1 MKPQIQ
7 HKKVLFA
14 AALAL
19 LTILVY
25 FPSLNHELIWD
36 SKPIIQENALLQG
49 EFSATAPFQSGYW
62 ASTSQRDSG
71 YDYYRPMMILSFMME
86 KAIWGL
92 SPFRLSLLNLLLFVA
107 GLIVLYLL
115 LSRQA
120 AAPGV
125 AETAVVLFALFPLN
139 LDNICWVVGRCD
151 LLMFL
156 FGLLA
161 IYAFDLFLE
170 KRSARYGFMAL
181 AAYLFAL
188 FSKEASLFFLPVF
201 ILLELSRR
209 KRLTLPLHT
218 AFLCA
223 TILFWLLKS
232 TVIGRSGI
240 PIHFSPSIWENTSSL
255 LGVMGYYFRSLLF
268 PFKYDMFLAVDAV
281 QTLPYLLSGF
291 LFLLLLVT
299 LPWLGRKMKP
309 VLYAWIWMAPFM
321 AGYLLMVFTPLYPFS
336 ISTRYL
342 MIPAIGWVWVLSH
355 LLHGLPAFLR
365 KSLFFMLI
373 VISALAVIGNCKK
386 YSNETAFWKS
396 ALHSCPNDSF
406 FLNKYAGQLLQN
418 GDFLGAETNLHHAL
432 SFKMKNSTA
441 ISIALQLAE
450 IAFEKAR
457 YAESLDWLE
466 KIRSLPLTYPQSNR
480 RLFQLLKIHQARDD
494 LAGAETVLQAMV
506 LAAPTD
512 QNKKMRI
519 ERYLAFAAWEKA
531 REAAGAID
539 VPQSGGWLVLVQRE
553 KFTFQSL
560 PLKEQ
565 SLYFLKRGNFA
576 QAWKLWP
583 KDNLSGVA
591 GQLRTARLAFLAGYE
606 EEGKWRIAS
615 LAQEGVSDFRI
626 LNSLGNLFFEL
637 HRADQALPHYQR
649 SLRLNPDQPALI
661 ERVKRI
667 GLLQRRPIVP

>member
-1 MKPQIQ
+1 MKLPIQ
-7 HKKVLFA
+7 HKKILFA
-14 AALAL
+14 VALAL
-19 LTILVY
+19 LTMLVY

-36 SKPIIQENALLQG
+36 SKPVIQENVLLQG
-49 EFSATAPFQSGYW
+49 EFSATAPFHSGYW

-92 SPFRLSLLNLLLFVA
+92 SPFRLSLLNLLLFIA

-115 LSRQA
+115 LNRQA

-161 IYAFDLFLE
+161 LYAFDLFLE
-170 KRSARYGFMAL
+170 KRSARYGFIAL
-181 AAYLFAL
+181 AAFLFAL
-188 FSKEASLFFLPVF
+188 FSKEAALFFLPVF
-201 ILLELSRR
+201 ILLELGHR
-209 KRLTLPLHT
+209 KRLTLPLHS

-232 TVIGRSGI
+232 SVIGRSGI
-240 PIHFSPSIWENTSSL
+240 PIHFFPTIWENTSSL

-268 PFKYDMFLAVDAV
+268 PFKYDMFLPVAAV
-281 QTLPYLLSGF
+281 QTLPYLLSGS

-299 LPWLGRKMKP
+299 MPWLGRKMKP

-321 AGYLLMVFTPLYPFS
+321 AGYLLMVFTPIYPFS

-342 MIPAIGWVWVLSH
+342 MIPAVGWVWVLSH

-373 VISALAVIGNCKK
+373 VISALTVIGNCKK
-386 YSNETAFWKS
+386 YSSETAFWKN

-406 FLNKYAGQLLQN
+406 FLNKYAGQLIQN
-418 GDFLGAETNLHHAL
+418 GDFLGAETNLYHAL

-457 YAESLDWLE
+457 YDESIGWLE
-466 KIRSLPLTYPQSNR
+466 KIASLPLTYPQSNR
-480 RLFQLLKIHQARDD
+480 RQVQLLKIHQARGD
-494 LAGAETVLQAMV
+494 LAGAETVLEAVV
-506 LAAPTD
+506 LASPTE
-512 QNKKMRI
+512 QNKKMRV

-531 REAAGAID
+531 GEAALAA
-539 VPQSGGWLVLVQRE
+539 PQSGGWLALVQRE
-553 KFTFQSL
+553 KLTFNSL
-560 PLKEQ
+560 PLTEQ
-565 SLYFLKRGNFA
+565 SIYFLKRGNFA
-576 QAWKLWP
+576 QAWQLWP
-583 KDNLSGVA
+583 QDNLSGVA
-591 GQLRTARLAFLAGYE
+591 GQLQTARLALLAGYE
-606 EEGKWRIAS
+606 AEGQRRIED
-615 LAQEGVSDFRI
+615 LARQGSGDFRI
-626 LNSLGNLFFEL
+626 LNSIGNLFFEL
-637 HRADQALPHYQR
+637 HRADQALPHYQH
-649 SLRLNPDQPALI
+649 SLQLNPGQPALR
-661 ERVKRI
+661 ERIRLI
-667 GLLQRRPIVP
+667 GQFKQKTILR